1 MFGPGATQSSLG
13 VSGSDNG
20 LLDEQGHEGVGVEVV
35 KQAGNEVE
43 EQSENPPSLDSSL
56 ETVFG
61 PGATQLAKEL
71 ENDSGKKEELVTS
84 DTEHNSDS
92 EVEHLNGSTPEKD
105 QQKKRGRKNINLG
118 DLNSIKGTM
127 DNHGASSE
135 EELSGEAIKEL
146 KKPRLGES
154 SKTHEKDN
162 DREF

>member
-1 MFGPGATQSSLG
+1 ML
-13 VSGSDNG
+13 
-20 LLDEQGHEGVGVEVV
+20 
-35 KQAGNEVE
+35 
-43 EQSENPPSLDSSL
+43 
-56 ETVFG
+56 
-61 PGATQLAKEL
+61 ATQLAKEL
-71 ENDSGKKEELVTS
+71 ENNSDKKEELITS
-84 DTEHNSDS
+84 DTENDSDS

-162 DREF
+162 DLENFEKENSEELSEEKMVPLRGFWVAISTVCLSQ